1 MSKHGL
7 DDPSTGDVAA
17 CISHAAQERLRDL
30 VEKLAVI
37 TEHRL
42 EIVKSDSRYE
52 ITNDVKGKSRIKSYT
67 HYITKKRSL

>member
-1 MSKHGL
+1 MTKHGL
-7 DDPSTGDVAA
+7 DDPGTGDVAA
-17 CISHAAQERLRDL
+17 CISHAAQERLRNL

-52 ITNDVKGKSRIKSYT
+52 ITNDIKG
-67 HYITKKRSL
+67 